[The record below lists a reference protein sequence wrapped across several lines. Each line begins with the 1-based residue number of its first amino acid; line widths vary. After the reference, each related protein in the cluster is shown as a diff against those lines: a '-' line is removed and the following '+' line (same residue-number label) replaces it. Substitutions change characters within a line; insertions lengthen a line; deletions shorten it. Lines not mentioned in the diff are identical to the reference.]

1 MPPTLDSDLVART
14 PVASLSVA
22 LEPAQNVLNSLV
34 LLTAVDRFSGL
45 DEWVTRT
52 AAQMSP
58 SEHHRNRLVCE
69 GLYYAVEPDRR
80 WTSFPSYLD
89 DLAARDAV
97 ELRDRLLW
105 NLARACISKTPPGTQ
120 PALLTE
126 PATLLSSAD
135 AYIRYLQDY

>member
-1 MPPTLDSDLVART
+1 MPPTLDSDLISRT

-22 LEPAQNVLNSLV
+22 LEPAQNIFNSLV

-58 SEHHRNRLVCE
+58 AEHHRNRLVCE
-69 GLYYAVEPDRR
+69 GLYYAVQPARR
-80 WTSFPSYLD
+80 WPSFSSYLD

-97 ELRDRLLW
+97 EMRDRLLW
-105 NLARACISKTPPGTQ
+105 NLSRACISK
-120 PALLTE
+120 
-126 PATLLSSAD
+126 
-135 AYIRYLQDY
+135 

>member
-14 PVASLSVA
+14 PLASLSVA

-45 DEWVTRT
+45 DEWVMRT
-52 AAQMSP
+52 AAQMSQA
-58 SEHHRNRLVCE
+58 ERHRNRLVCE
-69 GLYYAVEPDRR
+69 GLYFAVQPERR
-80 WTSFPSYLD
+80 WSSFPNYLD

-97 ELRDRLLW
+97 ELRDRLLQ
-105 NLARACISKTPPGTQ
+105 NLSLACFSKTPAGST
-120 PALLTE
+120 PARLID

-135 AYIRYLQDY
+135 AY